1 MRISVYIASAVIAL
15 ALLTAPAYA
24 GNPCAANP
32 CAANPC
38 AQKQDYRAMHKQM
51 KKEHL
56 GMFKEVI
63 VILRDLNHKPSAAQ
77 KQQLNE
83 MIGKLDKM
91 IEQCDTGMM
100 MHKKKGKGM
109 RGM

>member
-1 MRISVYIASAVIAL
+1 MRISVFIASAVIAL
-15 ALLTAPAYA
+15 ALMTAPAYA

-32 CAANPC
+32 CAE
-38 AQKQDYRAMHKQM
+38 KQDYRAMHKQM
-51 KKEHL
+51 KKEHM
-56 GMFKEVI
+56 GMLKDVM

-83 MIGKLDKM
+83 MIGKLDSM
-91 IEQCDTGMM
+91 IEQCDKGMM

-109 RGM
+109 KGM